1 MPDQFEMLIE
11 ARLKA
16 ELAPLVASAAPP
28 AAGSFLWLGRR
39 GRRGLATTGTVALGF
54 AVVFAVAGGMIAA
67 TAFTGSSSPGVWTR
81 QVEAAVSQCQ
91 VVFDPGERGVGHC
104 ADSGIATATQP
115 KPQAV
120 PGTVRQVQAA
130 PQTQAQAPTA
140 GSSGG
145 IVQAPAPATSENAGS
160 GSGTDTRTG
169 GGIGPQPSPTPPR
182 K

>member
-16 ELAPLVASAAPP
+16 ELAPLVASAATP

-81 QVEAAVSQCQ
+81 QVEAAVSQCR

-104 ADSGIATATQP
+104 ADDGIATATQP
-115 KPQAV
+115 KPNAPVVVRRVPASVQSQAPLV
-120 PGTVRQVQAA
+120 GSGVAPGTA
-130 PQTQAQAPTA
+130 PATTGNA
-140 GSSGG
+140 SSGG
-145 IVQAPAPATSENAGS
+145 VT
-160 GSGTDTRTG
+160 GTQSSAR
-169 GGIGPQPSPTPPR
+169 IGPMPSPTPSPTLVVH